1 MLISNAAIDRRSTV
15 FALMLIIIIVGI
27 YSYLV
32 LPRESTPDITIPV
45 VLVVTPYEGVSSS
58 DIESLIT
65 HPIERKLKGLKDVE
79 EIRSVSAEGSSMITI
94 EFVPDI
100 DIDNALQRV
109 RDKVDQAKGDLPND
123 LENDPSI
130 LEINLSEFPILMV
143 AISGHADET
152 VLKKVGEE
160 LEDRIEEISGVLDV
174 VLTGGRERQ
183 IRVEFDPD
191 RLYAYRISL
200 AEVIRS
206 IQQENVNIPGGS
218 IDIGQ
223 GKYLLRIPGEF
234 TDPAEID
241 NLVLTERNGRVIYF
255 KDVARIVDAYEDRSS
270 MARLN
275 GAQSVSLAIKKRT
288 GANIIE
294 VADQV
299 FALLEQAEPQV
310 PPGIDLAVTFN
321 QSKDIRRMVSELEN
335 NIITG
340 LILVVSVLFLF
351 LGLRNSFFVALA
363 IPFSMLL
370 SFAVLQLMGIT
381 LNMVVLFSLILA
393 LGMLVDNAIVIVE
406 NVYRHMQEGASSIQ
420 AAKKAV
426 AEVGW
431 PVISSTLTTL
441 CAFFPMT
448 FWPGIMGEFMKYL
461 PQTLIVTLTASLFVA
476 LVINPTICGHF
487 MSLDKKQKPVEG
499 KPSRIIE
506 LYRRTLEFALAHRLL
521 VVCSSFVLLF
531 GIIGTYSVL
540 GHGVELFPDIEPN
553 RAFVEIKAPEGTSLD
568 ASNQLALRVEEI
580 ARPEQDIRF
589 AISEVGTSSSDQGGG
604 GDSVQSN
611 LSKISLDFLERD
623 ERKDDARTVLDR
635 IRSAVAFFP
644 GAEFKVEKQEEGPPT
659 GPPVSVEISGEK
671 IQVLERVVAQ
681 ARELIKDVPGLVDL
695 KDDFAKAKP
704 EIRIDVD
711 REKASLLKLSTAEIS
726 EMVKAAI
733 SGTKLGVYREGED
746 EYDIVARLPEQR
758 RTSVA
763 DIENLLIP
771 AQDGSPVPLST
782 VADIKLSTGFG
793 SIRHIDQKRV
803 VTVTADTFGRNS
815 NEVLLEVQQR
825 LTALELPSGYQVGY
839 SGEQEEQQKASAF
852 LSKAFVGAI
861 LLIMLVL
868 ITQFNSLLQT
878 LIVMT
883 SVLLSLTGVFLGLML
898 TATPFGIIMTG
909 IGVISLAGVVVNN
922 AIVLIDYINQLVKEG
937 MELNAALIRAG
948 IVRFRPVLLT
958 AATTILGLLPMA
970 VGISFD
976 FKTLAWEIGGESAD
990 WWGPMAVAVIFGL
1003 AFATLLTLVVVP
1015 VLYSLAES
1023 ARGFSWQE
1031 KRGKFSLTS
1040 LGNSV
1045 RNSISFWGI
1054 AKR

>member
-15 FALMLIIIIVGI
+15 FALMLIILIVGI
-27 YSYLV
+27 YSYIV
-32 LPRESTPDITIPV
+32 LPRESTPDITIPY
-45 VLVVTPYEGVSSS
+45 VLVVTPYEGVTPD

-65 HPIERKLKGLKDVE
+65 YPIERKLKGLKDVE
-79 EIRSVSAEGSSMITI
+79 KIRSVSAEGSSMITI
-94 EFVPDI
+94 EFDPDVNI
-100 DIDNALQRV
+100 NNALQWV

-123 LENDPSI
+123 LENDPSV

-143 AISGHADET
+143 SVSGKVDET
-152 VLKKVGEE
+152 VLKGVGEK
-160 LEDRIEEISGVLDV
+160 LEERIEEISGVLDV

-200 AEVIRS
+200 NEIVRAIR
-206 IQQENVNIPGGS
+206 QENVNIPGGS

-234 TDPAEID
+234 SDPEEID
-241 NLVLTERNGRVIYF
+241 NLVLTERDGRVIYF
-255 KDVARIVDAYEDRSS
+255 KDVARIIDSFEDRTSY
-270 MARLN
+270 ARLN
-275 GAQSVSLAIKKRT
+275 GNQSVSLAIKKRT

-294 VADQV
+294 VADRV
-299 FALLEQAEPQV
+299 FALLESADELV
-310 PPGIDLAVTFN
+310 PPGIDLSVTFN

-340 LILVVSVLFLF
+340 LILIVLVLFMF
-351 LGLRNSFFVALA
+351 LGLRNSLFVALA

-406 NVYRHMQEGASSIQ
+406 NIYRHMQEGYSGIK
-420 AAKKAV
+420 AAKIAV

-431 PVISSTLTTL
+431 PVISSTATTL

-448 FWPGIMGEFMKYL
+448 FWPGIMGEFMKFL
-461 PQTLIVTLTASLFVA
+461 PLTLIITLSASLFVA

-487 MSLDKKQKPVEG
+487 MLLEKPGQQNKKR
-499 KPSRIIE
+499 PSKAIKWYGI
-506 LYRRTLEFALAHRLL
+506 LLEYALKQRLL
-521 VVCSSFVLLF
+521 VVLASFLLLF
-531 GIIGTYSVL
+531 GIGASYAVL
-540 GHGVELFPDIEPN
+540 GHGIELLPDMEPN
-553 RAFVEIKAPEGTSLD
+553 LAFVEIKAPEGANLA
-568 ASNQLALRVEEI
+568 ASNVLARQVEAFAVAEK
-580 ARPEQDIRF
+580 DIRYTV
-589 AISEVGTSSSDQGGG
+589 AEIGISGSERGGG
-604 GDSVQSN
+604 SAQSN
-611 LSKISLDFLERD
+611 LSKVSLDFI
-623 ERKDDARTVLDR
+623 ERKDRKEDSRDVLDR
-635 IRSAVAFFP
+635 IRSAVTPIP
-644 GAEFKVEKQEEGPPT
+644 GAEFKVEQQEEGPPT
-659 GPPVSVEISGEK
+659 GPPVSVEISGDK
-671 IQVLERVVAQ
+671 IDILDQLVME
-681 ARELIKDVPGLVDL
+681 ARQLIKDVAGLVDL
-695 KDDFAKAKP
+695 KDDFSKAKP

-746 EYDIVARLPEQR
+746 EYDIVARMPAQR

-771 AQDGSPVPLST
+771 AGDGSPIPLST
-782 VADIKLSTGFG
+782 VATVELGAGFG

-803 VTVTADTFGRNS
+803 VTISAETFGRNS
-815 NEVLLEVQQR
+815 HEVLLEVQKR
-825 LTALELPSGYQVGY
+825 LATMQLPAGYQITY
-839 SGEQEEQQKASAF
+839 SGEQEEQQKAAAF

-883 SVLLSLTGVFLGLML
+883 SVLLSLTGVFLGLMV
-898 TATPFGIIMTG
+898 TSTPFGIIMTG

-922 AIVLIDYINQLVKEG
+922 AIVLIDYINQLIQEG

-948 IVRFRPVLLT
+948 TVRFRPVMLT
-958 AATTILGLLPMA
+958 ATTTILGLLPMA

-976 FKTLAWEIGGESAD
+976 FIAFRWVIGGESAD

-1003 AFATLLTLVVVP
+1003 AFATLLTLIVVP

-1023 ARGFSWQE
+1023 SRS
-1031 KRGKFSLTS
+1031 R
-1040 LGNSV
+1040 
-1045 RNSISFWGI
+1045 FWRQK
-1054 AKR
+1054 AQ